1 VLTDALCRRVVFDG
15 RRAAGVEF
23 VRGGRTLFARARRE
37 VIVSSGCLRSP
48 QLLQVSGIGAADHL
62 RSIGVEVVADRG
74 AVGRN
79 LRDHF
84 SVRVTRRVAGVVTL
98 NERTRGL
105 QLARELLRFAL
116 FGDGLL
122 TLGAS
127 SAAAF
132 ACSRPGLAGPDLQL
146 SFAPGSFQPGTY
158 RLEKE
163 SGMTI
168 ALWRSYADSQ
178 GSVTARSADTGDKPV
193 IAPNYLSA
201 STDVAAVLEGLKLAR
216 RIFAAPVFDGI
227 ALTEVLPGPDIQSD
241 DELEAYARERGV
253 SGFHFTG
260 TCRMGGDPDSVVDPR
275 LKVRGVE
282 GLRVID
288 ASVMPTGTS
297 GNTNAP
303 TIMVA
308 EKGAAMILADAKTSA

>member
-1 VLTDALCRRVVFDG
+1 MSDG
-15 RRAAGVEF
+15 RRAIGVEF
-23 VRGGRTLFARARRE
+23 VRGGRMLVARARRE
-37 VIVSSGCLRSP
+37 VIICNGCLRSP
-48 QLLQVSGIGAADHL
+48 QLLQVSGIGAAGHL
-62 RSIGVEVVADRG
+62 RSIGVDVVADRP
-74 AVGRN
+74 AVGQN

-105 QLARELLRFAL
+105 QLARELARFAL

-168 ALWRSYADSQ
+168 ALWRSYADSR
-178 GSVTARSADTGDKPV
+178 GTVTARSSDAGDKPA

-216 RIFAAPVFDGI
+216 RIFAAPSFSST
-227 ALTEVLPGPDIQSD
+227 ARAEVLPGPEVASD
-241 DELEAYARERGV
+241 DELVAYARERGV

-260 TCRMGGDPDSVVDPR
+260 TCRMGGDADSVVDPR
-275 LKVRGVE
+275 LRVRGVE
-282 GLRVID
+282 ALRVID

-308 EKGAAMILADAKTSA
+308 EKGAEMILADAKAAA